1 MRIASLWQHLSGVHG
16 TSRTRDQCNRRNRK
30 QIRNLKIGELV
41 KALNMPLRIIE
52 KFAEQEKV
60 VKSGRG
66 KYKRKQNCFC
76 KIDDF

>member
-1 MRIASLWQHLSGVHG
+1 MG
-16 TSRTRDQCNRRNRK
+16 TSRTRGQCNRRNRK
-30 QIRNLKIGELV
+30 KIRNLKIGELV

-60 VKSGRG
+60 VTSGRG
-66 KYKRKQNCFC
+66 KYQRKPNCFS